1 MCQDSPQD
9 GVRSLDNERKKFCF
23 KMAGMTSVGRLLER
37 HKSEFNDLDTLK
49 LLQKLESAGAISV
62 EERQQLEEAATPSK
76 RTDGI
81 INLIS
86 RKGYSGFQE
95 LCSSLESVCP
105 HLLTKFALDIL
116 AGKSGKSIYRNVNK
130 FF

>member
-116 AGKSGKSIYRNVNK
+116 AGKSEKSIFQNVNK